1 MNPDLERRSKPTFS
15 VRNDLRLLRPPL
27 ILEEERSN
35 FNSAAPAIFWPS
47 IAMEFRRRIGK
58 NFNRACVTIVSCNLT
73 TSQGSATGLLGTS
86 RNEPVG
92 RESEA

>member
-15 VRNDLRLLRPPL
+15 VRNDLRLLRLPL

-35 FNSAAPAIFWPS
+35 FNSAVSAIFWPF

-58 NFNRACVTIVSCNLT
+58 TLIELASPLSPVT
-73 TSQGSATGLLGTS
+73 
-86 RNEPVG
+86 
-92 RESEA
+92 